1 VARIVVYRQYNDYI
15 YWDGTLENVM
25 KLKKHLMNQDLN
37 GMLLLTN

>member
-25 KLKKHLMNQDLN
+25 KLKRAFDELGFKWYVIAY
-37 GMLLLTN
+37 